1 MPKRA
6 EEATTKAEAAVTAAT
21 ASAKDIAASA
31 KDVVAST
38 KQAAAAVEKAAGAV
52 QAKAAAVA
60 PKVAPSEG
68 TVLQW
73 AQWTADQLR
82 QVPTIELFSALK
94 LQALIDHG
102 PPQAEAIWH
111 TAQAALGRDFGDL
124 TVGDLLKRFGPKS

>member
-1 MPKRA
+1 M
-6 EEATTKAEAAVTAAT
+6 T
-21 ASAKDIAASA
+21 A
-31 KDVVAST
+31 KDVAAST

-60 PKVAPSEG
+60 NKIAPSEG

-82 QVPTIELFSALK
+82 QVPTIELFSTLK
-94 LQALIDHG
+94 LQTLVDHG
-102 PPQAEAIWH
+102 PPKAEAIWH
-111 TAQAALGRDFGDL
+111 TAQAALGRDYGDM